1 MRYLL
6 GLRVFLFAINKQM
19 QSLGGSSP
27 AVVGGMEKFTT
38 GGVITPAEAQA
49 GGRKR
54 RGASVKTLKKMLK
67 KAGLK
72 TTGKKAALTRRAKK
86 AHLKMKG
93 GVELM
98 PGSTDASKEQGKS
111 DVDEA
116 LAENEFNSDDK
127 NADEGG
133 RRRSRKNGLVK
144 GVYRGVTGVAKG
156 TLRSVGRVGRSVFG
170 RGRNGKKY

>member
-27 AVVGGMEKFTT
+27 AVVGGIKEGMA
-38 GGVITPAEAQA
+38 GGPITPAQAQA

-54 RGASVKTLKKMLK
+54 RGASVKTLKKALK

-86 AHLKMKG
+86 AHLKMG
-93 GVELM
+93 GAPETTPVVEETVVV
-98 PGSTDASKEQGKS
+98 GEQGAQGAQGAK
-111 DVDEA
+111 EG
-116 LAENEFNSDDK
+116 AE
-127 NADEGG
+127 EGG

-170 RGRNGKKY
+170 RGRGKGGKMY

>member
-1 MRYLL
+1 
-6 GLRVFLFAINKQM
+6 M

-27 AVVGGMEKFTT
+27 AVVGATEKFTAN
-38 GGVITPAEAQA
+38 GPITPAMV
-49 GGRKR
+49 GGRRR

-72 TTGKKAALTRRAKK
+72 TSGKKAALTRRAKK

-93 GVELM
+93 AGGETTEEEMNNPITALPNSPDPEDDDVEM
-98 PGSTDASKEQGKS
+98 
-111 DVDEA
+111 
-116 LAENEFNSDDK
+116 
-127 NADEGG
+127 ADGG
-133 RRRSRKNGLVK
+133 RRRSRRRNGLVK

-170 RGRNGKKY
+170 RGRKGKKY